1 VSQRVA
7 YVPPKQPT
15 FNRVVPVLVGL
26 AAHGHSFPFI
36 SHLSLLGHANH
47 ILIFLIVQLTTI
59 NMPPKQAAK
68 KEIVKSTTLTQGE
81 KKKLK
86 QENKAKANPEKSAA
100 KKEKADAKRER
111 R

>member
-1 VSQRVA
+1 MSQRVA

-15 FNRVVPVLVGL
+15 FNRVVPVHTV

-68 KEIVKSTTLTQGE
+68 KEIVKSTSLTQGE